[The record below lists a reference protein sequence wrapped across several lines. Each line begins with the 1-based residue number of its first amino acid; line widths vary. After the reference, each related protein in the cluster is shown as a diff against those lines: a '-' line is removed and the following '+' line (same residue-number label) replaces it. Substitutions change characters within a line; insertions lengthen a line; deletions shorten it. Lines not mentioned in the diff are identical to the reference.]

1 MLMTHN
7 ELKERRK
14 LLSSETQKTLSNMK
28 IIKTETERV
37 ESVAHNAESIL
48 DDLDAQ
54 FEEKTGLTK
63 IDVTF
68 LFFAVAL
75 QIARQYLVTKFP
87 NRLNDQEAANNT
99 FGHKEEHSDRTHRLY
114 NPSLEEIITNP
125 VPFDANIGADGALS
139 GGGKLGH
146 RVTTLGHDP
155 VLGLIFGT
163 ANIATSTLTNYKLQS
178 FHIKTSDL
186 NRDYFANKARTDLV
200 FWYAGDKL
208 FKQGFAGKKIMV
220 TSLIKEIIHLKT
232 DLDTKNSLPLPL
244 ISLYDPKL
252 ASNLADYGIDM
263 SNVINVGKQIALA
276 SFINW
281 LISTIHGLFYFI
293 DENQTERSLYEVRTR
308 KILMY
313 SNVIASVSNLA
324 VVGITKN
331 LKLLDV
337 GGLIV
342 TLHRIYTDQ
351 IFIRNVK
358 REFVL
363 GEFNKLIEGEEL
375 KLQEFNLI

>member
-28 IIKTETERV
+28 IIKTETEGV

-263 SNVINVGKQIALA
+263 SNVVNVGKQIALA

-363 GEFNKLIEGEEL
+363 GKFNKLIEGEEL

>member
-37 ESVAHNAESIL
+37 QSVAHNAESIL

-186 NRDYFANKARTDLV
+186 NRDYFANKAHTDLV

-263 SNVINVGKQIALA
+263 SNVVNVGKQIALA

>member
-1 MLMTHN
+1 MLMTYN

-14 LLSSETQKTLSNMK
+14 LVPTEIQKTLSNM
-28 IIKTETERV
+28 ETIRMETKRV
-37 ESVAHNAESIL
+37 EYVAHNAESIL

-75 QIARQYLVTKFP
+75 QVARQYLITKFP
-87 NRLNDQEAANNT
+87 TRLSDQEAANNT

-125 VPFDANIGADGALS
+125 VPFDVNIGADGALS

-146 RVTTLGHDP
+146 RVTALGHDP

-163 ANIATSTLTNYKLQS
+163 TNIATSTLTNYTLQS

-186 NRDYFANKARTDLV
+186 NRDYFANRARTDLV
-200 FWYAGDKL
+200 FWYAGNKL
-208 FKQGFAGKKIMV
+208 FNQGFAGKKIV
-220 TSLIKEIIHLKT
+220 IASLIKEIIHLKS
-232 DLDTKNSLPLPL
+232 DIDTKNSLPLPF

-252 ASNLADYGIDM
+252 ASDLAEYGIDM
-263 SNVINVGKQIALA
+263 SNIVTIGKQAVLA
-276 SFINW
+276 GFINW
-281 LISTIHGLFYFI
+281 LVSTIHGLFYFVDKDKI
-293 DENQTERSLYEVRTR
+293 EKSLYEVRTR

-313 SNVIASVSNLA
+313 SNVIASVSNL
-324 VVGITKN
+324 VIVGVTQN

-351 IFIRNVK
+351 TFIRNVK

-363 GEFNKLIEGEEL
+363 GEFWNS
-375 KLQEFNLI
+375 QY

>member
-1 MLMTHN
+1 MLMTYN

-14 LLSSETQKTLSNMK
+14 LVSTEIQKTLSNM
-28 IIKTETERV
+28 ETIRMETKRV
-37 ESVAHNAESIL
+37 EYVAHNAESIL

-75 QIARQYLVTKFP
+75 QVARQYLITKFP
-87 NRLNDQEAANNT
+87 TRLSDQEAANNT

-146 RVTTLGHDP
+146 RVTALGHDP

-163 ANIATSTLTNYKLQS
+163 ANIATSTLTNYTLQS

-186 NRDYFANKARTDLV
+186 NRDYFANRARTDLV
-200 FWYAGDKL
+200 FWYAGNKL
-208 FKQGFAGKKIMV
+208 FNQGFAGKKIV
-220 TSLIKEIIHLKT
+220 IASLIKEIIHLKS
-232 DLDTKNSLPLPL
+232 DIDTKNSLPLPF

-252 ASNLADYGIDM
+252 ASDLAEYGIDM
-263 SNVINVGKQIALA
+263 SNIVTIGKQAVLA
-276 SFINW
+276 GFINW
-281 LISTIHGLFYFI
+281 LVSTIHGLFYFVDKDKI
-293 DENQTERSLYEVRTR
+293 EKSLYEVRTR

-313 SNVIASVSNLA
+313 SNVIASVSNL
-324 VVGITKN
+324 VIVGVTQN

-351 IFIRNVK
+351 TFIRNVK

-363 GEFNKLIEGEEL
+363 GEFNKLIEGEVL
-375 KLQEFNLI
+375 KLQEFNL

>member
-1 MLMTHN
+1 MTHN

-37 ESVAHNAESIL
+37 QSVAHNAESIL

-186 NRDYFANKARTDLV
+186 NRDYFANKAHTDLV

-263 SNVINVGKQIALA
+263 SNVVNVGKQIALA

>member
-263 SNVINVGKQIALA
+263 SNVVNVGKQIALA

>member
-37 ESVAHNAESIL
+37 QSVAHNAESIL

-186 NRDYFANKARTDLV
+186 NRDYFANKAHTDLV

-263 SNVINVGKQIALA
+263 SNVVNVGKQIALA

-308 KILMY
+308 TKIMY
-313 SNVIASVSNLA
+313 TNVIASVSNLA

>member
-1 MLMTHN
+1 
-7 ELKERRK
+7 
-14 LLSSETQKTLSNMK
+14 
-28 IIKTETERV
+28 
-37 ESVAHNAESIL
+37 
-48 DDLDAQ
+48 
-54 FEEKTGLTK
+54 
-63 IDVTF
+63 
-68 LFFAVAL
+68 
-75 QIARQYLVTKFP
+75 
-87 NRLNDQEAANNT
+87 
-99 FGHKEEHSDRTHRLY
+99 
-114 NPSLEEIITNP
+114 
-125 VPFDANIGADGALS
+125 
-139 GGGKLGH
+139 
-146 RVTTLGHDP
+146 
-155 VLGLIFGT
+155 
-163 ANIATSTLTNYKLQS
+163 
-178 FHIKTSDL
+178 
-186 NRDYFANKARTDLV
+186 
-200 FWYAGDKL
+200 
-208 FKQGFAGKKIMV
+208 MV

-263 SNVINVGKQIALA
+263 SNVVNVGKQIALA

>member
-125 VPFDANIGADGALS
+125 VPFDANIGANGALS

-263 SNVINVGKQIALA
+263 SNVVNVGKQIALA

>member
-263 SNVINVGKQIALA
+263 SNVVNVGKQIALA

-363 GEFNKLIEGEEL
+363 GKFNKLIEGEEL

>member
-1 MLMTHN
+1 MLMTHD

-14 LLSSETQKTLSNMK
+14 LISTETQKTLSNMK
-28 IIKTETERV
+28 IIRTETERV

-75 QIARQYLVTKFP
+75 QVARQYLVTKFP
-87 NRLNDQEAANNT
+87 TRLNDQEAANNT

-208 FKQGFAGKKIMV
+208 FKQGLAGKKIMV

-263 SNVINVGKQIALA
+263 SNVVNVGKQIALA

-281 LISTIHGLFYFI
+281 IISTIHGLFYFI
-293 DENQTERSLYEVRTR
+293 DENQIERPLYEVRTR

-324 VVGITKN
+324 VVGATQN

-351 IFIRNVK
+351 TFIRNVK
-358 REFVL
+358 KDFVL

-375 KLQEFNLI
+375 KLQEFNL

>member
-37 ESVAHNAESIL
+37 ESVAYNAESIL

-75 QIARQYLVTKFP
+75 QVARQYLVTKFP
-87 NRLNDQEAANNT
+87 NRLNDQEAAENT

-263 SNVINVGKQIALA
+263 SNVVNVGKQIALA

-313 SNVIASVSNLA
+313 SNVIASVSNSA
-324 VVGITKN
+324 VVGITQN

-351 IFIRNVK
+351 TFIRNVK

-363 GEFNKLIEGEEL
+363 GEFNKLIKGEEL

>member
-1 MLMTHN
+1 MLMTYN

-14 LLSSETQKTLSNMK
+14 LVPTEIQKTLSNM
-28 IIKTETERV
+28 ETIRMETKRV
-37 ESVAHNAESIL
+37 EYVAHNAESIL

-75 QIARQYLVTKFP
+75 QVARQYLITKFP
-87 NRLNDQEAANNT
+87 TRLSDQEAANNT

-146 RVTTLGHDP
+146 RVTALGHDP

-163 ANIATSTLTNYKLQS
+163 ANIATSTLTNYTLQS

-186 NRDYFANKARTDLV
+186 NRDYFANRARTDLV
-200 FWYAGDKL
+200 FWYAGNKL
-208 FKQGFAGKKIMV
+208 FNQGFAGKKIV
-220 TSLIKEIIHLKT
+220 IASLIKEIIHLKS
-232 DLDTKNSLPLPL
+232 DIDTKNSLPLPF

-252 ASNLADYGIDM
+252 ASDLAEYGIDM
-263 SNVINVGKQIALA
+263 SNIVTIGKQAVLA
-276 SFINW
+276 GFINW
-281 LISTIHGLFYFI
+281 LVSTIHGLFYFVDKDKI
-293 DENQTERSLYEVRTR
+293 EKSLYEVRTR

-313 SNVIASVSNLA
+313 SNVIASVSNL
-324 VVGITKN
+324 VIVGVTQN

-351 IFIRNVK
+351 TFIRNVK

-363 GEFNKLIEGEEL
+363 GEFNKLIEGEVL
-375 KLQEFNLI
+375 KLQEFNL

>member
-1 MLMTHN
+1 MLMTYN

-14 LLSSETQKTLSNMK
+14 LVSTEIQKTLSNM
-28 IIKTETERV
+28 ETIRMETQRV
-37 ESVAHNAESIL
+37 EYVAHNAESIL

-75 QIARQYLVTKFP
+75 QVARQYLITKFP
-87 NRLNDQEAANNT
+87 TRLSDQEAANNT
-99 FGHKEEHSDRTHRLY
+99 FGHKEEYSDRTHRLY

-146 RVTTLGHDP
+146 RVTALGHDP

-163 ANIATSTLTNYKLQS
+163 ANIATSTLTNYTLQS

-186 NRDYFANKARTDLV
+186 NRDYFANRARTDLV
-200 FWYAGDKL
+200 FWYAGNKL
-208 FKQGFAGKKIMV
+208 FNQGFAGKKIV
-220 TSLIKEIIHLKT
+220 IASLIKEIIHLKS
-232 DLDTKNSLPLPL
+232 DIDTKNSLPLPF

-252 ASNLADYGIDM
+252 ASDLAEYGIDM
-263 SNVINVGKQIALA
+263 SNIVTIGKQAVLA
-276 SFINW
+276 GFINW
-281 LISTIHGLFYFI
+281 LVSTIHGLFYFVDKDKI
-293 DENQTERSLYEVRTR
+293 EKSLYEVRTR

-313 SNVIASVSNLA
+313 SNVIASVSNL
-324 VVGITKN
+324 VIVGVTQN

-351 IFIRNVK
+351 TFIRNVK

-363 GEFNKLIEGEEL
+363 GEFNKLIEGEVL
-375 KLQEFNLI
+375 KLQEFNL

>member
-125 VPFDANIGADGALS
+125 VPFDANIGANGALS

-244 ISLYDPKL
+244 ISLYNPKL

-263 SNVINVGKQIALA
+263 SNVVNVGKQIALA

>member
-263 SNVINVGKQIALA
+263 SNVVNVGKQIALA

-351 IFIRNVK
+351 IFMRNVK

>member
-37 ESVAHNAESIL
+37 QSVAHNAESIL

-186 NRDYFANKARTDLV
+186 NRDYFANKAHTDLV

-244 ISLYDPKL
+244 ISLYDSKL

-263 SNVINVGKQIALA
+263 SNVVNVGKQIALA

-342 TLHRIYTDQ
+342 TLHRIHTDQ

-375 KLQEFNLI
+375 

>member
-342 TLHRIYTDQ
+342 TLHRIYTDK

>member
-1 MLMTHN
+1 MTHN